1 MTLSPQT
8 LIKKFPT
15 LRLLDGK
22 DVTME
27 ERERTEVR
35 GRRLRL
41 REGGPLSRC
50 NALFRLAQLLF
61 STEPRASPTFATDS
75 KYVLSTKVPVRLTS
89 MNFETLTSRQQAE
102 AAHQAGLVIG
112 ACARA

>member
-1 MTLSPQT
+1 VGINRDAMTLSPQT

-50 NALFRLAQLLF
+50 NALFALRSYF
-61 STEPRASPTFATDS
+61 SAPNRGHLRHSPPTLNTCSRPRCPCG
-75 KYVLSTKVPVRLTS
+75 
-89 MNFETLTSRQQAE
+89 SR
-102 AAHQAGLVIG
+102 
-112 ACARA
+112 R